1 MYEGKG
7 LTQILFVEDSAG
19 DALLTGQILAELR
32 VPVKLTIAR
41 DVHQA
46 LTILGD
52 RSYKPDLIVLDLNLP
67 ILSGHVVLERNERKD
82 IPVVVFTVSWN
93 DVDLDRAF
101 ALGACEYIQK
111 PMDLTGYK
119 EAIEGMV
126 EKWCLRKGDAADR
139 RDRS

>member
-46 LTILGD
+46 LTNPWRPHL
-52 RSYKPDLIVLDLNLP
+52 
-67 ILSGHVVLERNERKD
+67 
-82 IPVVVFTVSWN
+82 
-93 DVDLDRAF
+93 
-101 ALGACEYIQK
+101 
-111 PMDLTGYK
+111 
-119 EAIEGMV
+119 
-126 EKWCLRKGDAADR
+126 
-139 RDRS
+139 

>member
-1 MYEGKG
+1 MCTRP
-7 LTQILFVEDSAG
+7 LQ
-19 DALLTGQILAELR
+19 
-32 VPVKLTIAR
+32 
-41 DVHQA
+41 
-46 LTILGD
+46 ILGD
-52 RSYKPDLIVLDLNLP
+52 RTYKPDLIVLDLNLP

>member
-1 MYEGKG
+1 
-7 LTQILFVEDSAG
+7 
-19 DALLTGQILAELR
+19 
-32 VPVKLTIAR
+32 
-41 DVHQA
+41 
-46 LTILGD
+46 
-52 RSYKPDLIVLDLNLP
+52 
-67 ILSGHVVLERNERKD
+67 VVLERNERKD